1 GGKHIR
7 VKLVV
12 DKATKR
18 IVGGQVAGGED
29 VTQRV
34 NLLALAIQAGMT
46 VYELEMLRSA
56 YAPPVADV
64 WEPVVLAADVAMRR
78 LG

>member
-1 GGKHIR
+1 M
-7 VKLVV
+7 KLVV

-18 IVGGQVAGGED
+18 VVGGQVAGGED

-34 NLLALAIQAGMT
+34 NLIALAIQAKLT
-46 VYELEMLRSA
+46 VYELEALRSA

-64 WEPVVLAADVAMRR
+64 WEPIVLAADVAMRR